1 MNEAKISLTLEQI
14 CELAPGFRAE
24 LRRVLIKPRKPRDT
38 SNKVAESLETQ
49 VENVLISTNTDDQN
63 GCCPRTIV
71 TLNNKFRVN
80 TLLD

>member
-38 SNKVAESLETQ
+38 SNKVTKSSETQ
-49 VENVLISTNTDDQN
+49 VENVLISTSTDDQN
-63 GCCPRTIV
+63 GYCYS
-71 TLNNKFRVN
+71 
-80 TLLD
+80 